1 MHCRA
6 FPTIVLLLLT
16 PFPLATQSLQHRLH
30 VRKGPSLAIQVN
42 RLLAQP
48 DISGAHWGISVTTL
62 DGKQVFALNDGQLFE
77 PASNA
82 KMFTTAAAAA
92 LLPLTLTYTTNV
104 VAEGAIDNAGT
115 LHGDIA
121 ILGVGDPN
129 ISGRVLP
136 YSEKT
141 ERTTAPLAA
150 LEAMA
155 DQVVKSGVKQ
165 IDGDVIGDDTWFPAE
180 RYGTGW
186 SWDDLVWLY
195 GAPISAL
202 TVNDN
207 AVFLNADPGAQAGDA
222 VTPQWDPELPSSVTP
237 YYTLENS
244 LTTAARGTEA
254 EYGID
259 RAPGSHDVRVYGAIA
274 IGGAGLHEGLA
285 LEDPADFTARAFL
298 AMLRQRGI
306 TVTGTAKPRHRES
319 VDTESLRK
327 EQEGPMPLTPSTLQ
341 TVTTAPAGKRVL
353 ASHISPPL
361 IEDMTVTMKVSQNL
375 HAEITLRTLGK
386 LLARDGSLGQ
396 GTRVVR
402 QFLIS
407 IGVRPQDFF
416 FFDGSGLS
424 NQDLITPR
432 AATTLLA
439 YASRQPWGASWRS
452 TMPVAGVDGTL
463 SSRFTHSPVK
473 GRLDAKTGTLG
484 EVRGLSGYLT
494 TTSGRT
500 LAISILVNDHQPDS
514 KAESKA
520 MDQLVE
526 MIWKAE

>member
-1 MHCRA
+1 MHCRV
-6 FPTIVLLLLT
+6 FPTIALLLLA
-16 PFPLATQSLQHRLH
+16 PFLLTAQSPQRRLH

-48 DISGAHWGISVTTL
+48 DLAGAHWGISVTTL

-82 KMFTTAAAAA
+82 KMFTTATAAA

-104 VAEGAIDNAGT
+104 VAEGAIDNTGT

-207 AVFLNADPGAQAGDA
+207 AVFLNADPGAQAADA

-254 EYGID
+254 KYGID

-285 LEDPADFTARAFL
+285 LEDPADFAARAFL
-298 AMLRQRGI
+298 GMLRQRGI
-306 TVTGTAKPRHRES
+306 TVAGTAKPRHRES

-327 EQEGPMPLTPSTLQ
+327 EQEEAMPLTPSTLQ

-432 AATTLLA
+432 AATTLLS

-494 TTSGRT
+494 ATSGRT

>member
-6 FPTIVLLLLT
+6 FPTIALLLLA
-16 PFPLATQSLQHRLH
+16 PFPLAAQSPQHRPH
-30 VRKGPSLAIQVN
+30 VRRGPSLAIQVN

-48 DISGAHWGISVTTL
+48 DIAGAHWGISVTTL

-82 KMFTTAAAAA
+82 KMFTTATAAA

-222 VTPQWDPELPSSVTP
+222 VTPQWDPDAACVRYAVLHAREL
-237 YYTLENS
+237 
-244 LTTAARGTEA
+244 A
-254 EYGID
+254 D
-259 RAPGSHDVRVYGAIA
+259 D
-274 IGGAGLHEGLA
+274 GGA
-285 LEDPADFTARAFL
+285 
-298 AMLRQRGI
+298 
-306 TVTGTAKPRHRES
+306 RH
-319 VDTESLRK
+319 
-327 EQEGPMPLTPSTLQ
+327 G
-341 TVTTAPAGKRVL
+341 
-353 ASHISPPL
+353 
-361 IEDMTVTMKVSQNL
+361 
-375 HAEITLRTLGK
+375 
-386 LLARDGSLGQ
+386 
-396 GTRVVR
+396 
-402 QFLIS
+402 
-407 IGVRPQDFF
+407 
-416 FFDGSGLS
+416 
-424 NQDLITPR
+424 
-432 AATTLLA
+432 
-439 YASRQPWGASWRS
+439 
-452 TMPVAGVDGTL
+452 
-463 SSRFTHSPVK
+463 
-473 GRLDAKTGTLG
+473 G
-484 EVRGLSGYLT
+484 EVRHRSRTGIARCASLWRHCNRRSWTARGSGARR
-494 TTSGRT
+494 SGR
-500 LAISILVNDHQPDS
+500 LCRARLSRHAPAARHYGERHGEAAS
-514 KAESKA
+514 S
-520 MDQLVE
+520 
-526 MIWKAE
+526 

>member
-1 MHCRA
+1 MHCRGLSSIA
-6 FPTIVLLLLT
+6 LLLFAPL
-16 PFPLATQSLQHRLH
+16 PLAAQAAHHRLH
-30 VRKGPSLAIQVN
+30 MRSGPSVAVQVN
-42 RLLAQP
+42 RLLAEP
-48 DISGAHWGISVTTL
+48 EIANGHWGVSVTTL
-62 DGKQVFALNDGQLFE
+62 EGKQVFALNDSQLFE

-82 KMFTTAAAAA
+82 KMFTTATAAA
-92 LLPLTLTYTTNV
+92 LLPLSLTYTTNV
-104 VAEGAIDNAGT
+104 VAEGAIDSAGT
-115 LHGDIA
+115 LHGDLA

-141 ERTTAPLAA
+141 ERTNAPLAA

-165 IDGDVIGDDTWFPAE
+165 IEGDVVGDDTWFPAE
-180 RYGTGW
+180 RYGSGW

-207 AVFLNADPGAQAGDA
+207 AVFLNAEVGAQAGDA
-222 VTPQWDPELPSSVTP
+222 VTPQWDPALPASMPP

-244 LTTAARGTEA
+244 LTTAARGTDA
-254 EYGID
+254 KYGID
-259 RAPGSHDVRVYGAIA
+259 RAPGSHEVRVYGAIA

-285 LEDPADFTARAFL
+285 LEDPADFAARAFL
-298 AMLRQRGI
+298 GMLRQRGI
-306 TVTGTAKPRHRES
+306 AVTGMAKPRHRDS
-319 VDTESLRK
+319 VDAESLRR
-327 EQEGPMPLTPSTLQ
+327 EQEEALTLTPSTLQ

-375 HAEITLRTLGK
+375 HAEIMLRTLGK

-407 IGVRPQDFF
+407 IGIRPQDFF

-432 AATTLLA
+432 AATTLLT
-439 YASRQPWGASWRS
+439 YAARQPWGQSWRS
-452 TMPVAGVDGTL
+452 TMPVAGVDGSL

-473 GRLDAKTGTLG
+473 AKLDAKTGTLG
-484 EVRGLSGYLT
+484 EVRALSGYLT
-494 TTSGRT
+494 AASGRT

-520 MDQLVE
+520 MDALVE

>member
-1 MHCRA
+1 
-6 FPTIVLLLLT
+6 V
-16 PFPLATQSLQHRLH
+16 QHRLH

-82 KMFTTAAAAA
+82 KMFTTATAAA

-202 TVNDN
+202 MVNDN

-237 YYTLENS
+237 YYALENS
-244 LTTAARGTEA
+244 LTTAAATP
-254 EYGID
+254 D
-259 RAPGSHDVRVYGAIA
+259 RMVFV
-274 IGGAGLHEGLA
+274 EV
-285 LEDPADFTARAFL
+285 
-298 AMLRQRGI
+298 MLGRMDI
-306 TVTGTAKPRHRES
+306 
-319 VDTESLRK
+319 
-327 EQEGPMPLTPSTLQ
+327 
-341 TVTTAPAGKRVL
+341 
-353 ASHISPPL
+353 PPL
-361 IEDMTVTMKVSQNL
+361 LTE
-375 HAEITLRTLGK
+375 
-386 LLARDGSLGQ
+386 LAQS
-396 GTRVVR
+396 
-402 QFLIS
+402 
-407 IGVRPQDFF
+407 
-416 FFDGSGLS
+416 
-424 NQDLITPR
+424 
-432 AATTLLA
+432 
-439 YASRQPWGASWRS
+439 ASDAN
-452 TMPVAGVDGTL
+452 
-463 SSRFTHSPVK
+463 SS
-473 GRLDAKTGTLG
+473 
-484 EVRGLSGYLT
+484 
-494 TTSGRT
+494 
-500 LAISILVNDHQPDS
+500 
-514 KAESKA
+514 
-520 MDQLVE
+520 
-526 MIWKAE
+526 